1 MGRLAGEAPAVDLQ
15 NGGQTESLDIL
26 STVLHFSLE
35 RTMNNLKKFALWCT
49 TLLVFVLGVSGCDLF
64 DSDGGGGGDH
74 GGDDGG
80 QALMEWRTPGH
91 A

>member
-1 MGRLAGEAPAVDLQ
+1 
-15 NGGQTESLDIL
+15 
-26 STVLHFSLE
+26 
-35 RTMNNLKKFALWCT
+35 MNNLKKFALWCT